1 MMGKYY
7 MLVRNMVRLGV
18 HSDAGVS
25 GSDSSACLFSKL

>member
-7 MLVRNMVRLGV
+7 LLVGNMVRLGV

-25 GSDSSACLFSKL
+25 GSDSSACFFSKV